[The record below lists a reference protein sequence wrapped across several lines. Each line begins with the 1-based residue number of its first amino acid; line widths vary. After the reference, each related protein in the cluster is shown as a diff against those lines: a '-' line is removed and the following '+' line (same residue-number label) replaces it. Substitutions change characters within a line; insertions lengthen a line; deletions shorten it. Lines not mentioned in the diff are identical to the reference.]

1 MSRRILARLGII
13 ALAGTIVSVG
23 LVASLGA
30 LALEVDWQLPE
41 PNDVGEPSM
50 LVDRDGTALYRF
62 AAEVQRTPLPLSHI
76 AEPLQEAVVA
86 VEDHRFYE
94 HEGVD
99 PFSVARAVVRNVT
112 AGSIREGGSTLT
124 QQYVKTAFTDA
135 DRTFA
140 RKAREAVLA
149 MQLEKEEDKDTILES
164 YLNQAYFGDGAYGAQ
179 AAAQSYFG
187 VNASKLSLPQAAT
200 LAGLLTAPSDLSPR
214 HHPERAR
221 TRRNL
226 VLDRMADLDMI
237 TDAEHRTAR
246 RQRLAIA
253 DRDDEASAAP
263 YYVERVRQ
271 QLLADPD
278 IGSDRLYYGGLRI
291 TAGLDVDRHLELRR
305 AITENLP
312 PDESL
317 DAGAA
322 VVDPETGD
330 VVAAYSGRDFNDSQV
345 DLALRPSSGRPSGST
360 FKTFALTAAL
370 EDDWTLESTY
380 RAPSRITIADW
391 TVGGSGGCPSPCT
404 LLRATM
410 HSANT
415 VFAQLARD
423 VGGER
428 VTEMSVR
435 LGSRSRFEHPG
446 VLSHV
451 LGTGDVTPLDM
462 ASTFATLANDGVA
475 CPARLVT
482 EVRAPDGSPI
492 DPPDPRQPSEEERE
506 RWAARLDELGYDLD
520 DDEDELGRCYRAV
533 APSVARA
540 AVHALQ
546 GVVDRGTG
554 TRAAL
559 DDWPVAG
566 KTGTHDD
573 GNGNSRA
580 IWFTG
585 TTPKLAMSVTFGG
598 REGLTPLRGLPAC
611 GGGDCYGG
619 QLTADLWREAAE
631 RLHAGMEPS
640 EFGELLASERRN
652 VEDEESTSEPESPSG
667 SQPESPPERDRQRE
681 AAEPGD
687 DDPSSRPDPPEPDP
701 PSDPEGDNGRYDF
714 QDDGSDEGRY
724 GWQDDDADDD
734 PGRGNGNGNGRG
746 NDKDEKPGRG
756 NANDN
761 GNGNEDDPAVPVL
774 PGES

>member
-1 MSRRILARLGII
+1 MSRRILVRVGIL
-13 ALAGTIVSVG
+13 ALAGSIVSVG

-50 LVDRDGTALYRF
+50 LVDRDGTALYQF
-62 AAEVQRTPLPLSHI
+62 AAEVERTPLPLSHV
-76 AEPLQEAVVA
+76 AEPLQQAVVA

-112 AGSIREGGSTLT
+112 AGAIREGGSTLT

-149 MQLEKEEDKDTILES
+149 MQLEKEQDKDTILES
-164 YLNQAYFGDGAYGAQ
+164 YLNRAYFGDGAYGAQ

-187 VNASKLSLPQAAT
+187 VNASELELAQAAT
-200 LAGLLTAPSDLSPR
+200 LAGLLSAPSDLSPR

-221 TRRNL
+221 NRRDL
-226 VLDRMADLDMI
+226 VLERMAELGMI
-237 TDAEHRTAR
+237 TDAERETAA
-246 RQRLAIA
+246 RQRLAIT
-253 DRDDEASAAP
+253 DRDDQASAAP
-263 YYVERVRQ
+263 YYVEQVRQ
-271 QLLADPD
+271 QLIEDPD

-291 TAGLDVDRHLELRR
+291 TAALEVDQHLELRR
-305 AITENLP
+305 AITEHLP
-312 PDESL
+312 ADESL

-330 VVAAYSGRDFNDSQV
+330 VVATFGGRSFDESQV
-345 DLALRPSSGRPSGST
+345 DLALRQASGRPSGST
-360 FKTFALTAAL
+360 FKTFALAAAL

-404 LLRATM
+404 LLQATV

-428 VTEMSVR
+428 VTEMSMR
-435 LGSRSRFEHPG
+435 LGSRSRFEYPG

-462 ASTFATLANDGVA
+462 ASAFATLANDGVA
-475 CPARLVT
+475 CPARLITDVQ
-482 EVRAPDGSPI
+482 AADGSAI
-492 DPPDPRQPSEEERE
+492 APPDPRQPSEEERE
-506 RWAARLDELGYDLD
+506 RWAARRDELGYKLD

-540 AVHALQ
+540 TTHALQ

-559 DDWPVAG
+559 EQWPVAG

-573 GNGNSRA
+573 GNGTSRA

-598 REGLTPLRGLPAC
+598 RDGLAPLRGLPAC

-619 QLTADLWREAAE
+619 ELTADLWRAAAQE
-631 RLHAGMEPS
+631 LQAGMEPD
-640 EFGELLASERRN
+640 EFGGLLPSERRG
-652 VEDEESTSEPESPSG
+652 VEEPASELEPSSSQPEPRSEPEPDSAPASPEPTPRPTSG
-667 SQPESPPERDRQRE
+667 DPDSS
-681 AAEPGD
+681 AD
-687 DDPSSRPDPPEPDP
+687 DDGYDFRDDGSGE
-701 PSDPEGDNGRYDF
+701 GRYD
-714 QDDGSDEGRY
+714 
-724 GWQDDDADDD
+724 WQDDDADDG
-734 PGRGNGNGNGRG
+734 PGRGNNNGRG
-746 NDKDEKPGRG
+746 NRGDGKDDNPGRG
-756 NANDN
+756 NNRD
-761 GNGNEDDPAVPVL
+761 GEDEESDDGGIPGL
-774 PGES
+774 PGGS